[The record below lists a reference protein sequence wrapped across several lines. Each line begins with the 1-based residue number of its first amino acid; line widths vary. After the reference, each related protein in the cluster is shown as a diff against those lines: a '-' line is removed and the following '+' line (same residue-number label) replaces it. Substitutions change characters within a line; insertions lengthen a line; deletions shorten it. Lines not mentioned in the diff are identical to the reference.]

1 MTPETNDFAFV
12 DALDADAMA
21 EQQRAAEANRILEEE
36 ADATAWLKRIEEA
49 REFDKAARKGY
60 AIDRRYCEDKV
71 DPEVYDVSVPIA
83 GTYVNILTGFL
94 YARDPETSVQPAES
108 AGPSRIEDA
117 KMLSR
122 TLEIVIAN
130 LWKKGKLKASADQ
143 MVRSGLTIGI
153 GWIKAAW
160 HRETERDPATEKQIT
175 TVRGQIAQLQA
186 TERQLAEGDAPNP
199 DELRARY
206 EQQLAGLEAS
216 VEQVIYSGLCID
228 FVRGEDMQVAIST
241 PCLKDYTGSPW
252 IAQRIFRPLDKA
264 KADYHE
270 VADRLSSAT
279 LFYNVRPSDADKR
292 SGSVSH
298 EDADAYSSSGSPR
311 TANESS
317 GANLCIWEL
326 WNRETGQVLT
336 LAVGLKRYLRAPF
349 TPDQKST
356 RYYPF
361 FQWAPLWVDG
371 RRHPQSLVDRS
382 RSLLD
387 EYNRTR
393 TNYREHRRRA
403 IPKMGFDAGA
413 VEASEADKMKAG
425 ATGEMVPLNLNGASP
440 NTVVFPIQYN
450 QIDPALYDTSTIRS
464 ELELIWGIQEALSS
478 TITVAK
484 TATEADIQQQG
495 TESRIGYARDTL
507 DEMLSELSTY
517 TAEVSMSPNGLTHE
531 DVVAIAGPEA
541 FWVNT
546 EELGLMDSLVAVDI
560 RAGSS
565 GKPATAMKQQ
575 QWSVLLPQ
583 LQQAVVQIGE
593 MRGSSPQDIADSLE
607 QLVVETIKRTG
618 DTGIDP
624 YSIIPQAP
632 PPMPVVPGMPGA
644 PGAPGPDGL
653 PLPAANDPAALAM
666 QDPGMQLPPEML
678 PPELPAA

>member
-1 MTPETNDFAFV
+1 MTPETNEFAFA

-21 EQQRAAEANRILEEE
+21 EQERAAEANRILQEE
-36 ADATAWLKRIEEA
+36 ADVAAWLKRIEEA
-49 REFDKAARKGY
+49 REFDKNARKGY
-60 AIDRRYCEDKV
+60 AIDRRYCEDSV
-71 DPEVYDVSVPIA
+71 DPDVYDVSVPIA

-94 YARDPETSVQPAES
+94 YARNPETSVQPADS

-130 LWKKGKLKASADQ
+130 LWKRGKLKAAADQ

-153 GWIKAAW
+153 GWMKAAW
-160 HRETERDPATEKQIT
+160 HRETERDPASDRQIT
-175 TVRGQIAQLQA
+175 TLRGQIAQLQA
-186 TERQLAEGDAPNP
+186 TERQLAAGDAPNP
-199 DELRARY
+199 DELRAQY
-206 EQQLAGLEAS
+206 EQQLASLEDN

-228 FVRGEDMQVAIST
+228 FVRGEDMQVAISCPT
-241 PCLKDYTGSPW
+241 LKDYLSSPW
-252 IAQRIFRPLDKA
+252 NAQRIFRPLEKA
-264 KADYHE
+264 KAEYPE
-270 VADRLSSAT
+270 VADRLTGAT
-279 LFYNVRPSDADKR
+279 LYYNVQPSDAQKR
-292 SGSVSH
+292 SGSVSDT
-298 EDADAYSSSGSPR
+298 DADAYSTGGSSH
-311 TANESS
+311 TATEAAS
-317 GANLCIWEL
+317 ANVCIWEL

-356 RYYPF
+356 RFYPF

-403 IPKMGFDAGA
+403 IPKLGFDAGA
-413 VEASEADKMKAG
+413 VEPEEANKMKAG
-425 ATGEMVPLNLNGASP
+425 AAGEMVPLNLNGASP

-450 QIDPALYDTSTIRS
+450 QIDAALYDTATIRS

-484 TATEADIQQQG
+484 TATEADIQDRG
-495 TESRIGYARDTL
+495 TESRMGYQRDTL
-507 DEMLSELSTY
+507 DETLSDLSVY
-517 TAEVSMSPNGLTHE
+517 TAEVSMSPNGLTHD

-541 FWVNT
+541 FWINVA
-546 EELGLMDSLVAVDI
+546 ELGLMDSLIAVDI

-593 MRGSSPQDIADSLE
+593 MRGATPLDIADSLE

-624 YSIIPQAP
+624 YTIIPQAP
-632 PPMPVVPGMPGA
+632 PPMVPGM

-653 PLPAANDPAALAM
+653 PLPVANDPAALAM

>member
-1 MTPETNDFAFV
+1 MTPETNEFAFV
-12 DALDADAMA
+12 DALDADALA
-21 EQQRAAEANRILEEE
+21 EQERAAEANRILQEE
-36 ADATAWLKRIEEA
+36 ADVGAWLKRIEEA

-60 AIDRRYCEDKV
+60 AIDRRYCEDRV

-94 YARDPETSVQPAES
+94 YTRNPETSVQPAES

-130 LWKKGKLKASADQ
+130 LWKRGKLKAAADQ
-143 MVRSGLTIGI
+143 LVRSGLTIGV
-153 GWIKAAW
+153 GWIKAAY
-160 HRETERDPATEKQIT
+160 HRETERDPATDQKIST
-175 TVRGQIAQLQA
+175 LRGQIAQLQA

-199 DELRARY
+199 DELRAVY

-228 FVRGEDMQVAIST
+228 FVRGEDMQVAIQCPT
-241 PCLKDYTGSPW
+241 LKDYVSSPW

-264 KADYHE
+264 AAEYPE
-270 VADRLSSAT
+270 VADRLKSAT
-279 LFYNVRPSDADKR
+279 LFYNVQPTDAEKR
-292 SGSVSH
+292 SGNVSDA
-298 EDADAYSSSGSPR
+298 DADAYSTAGSPR
-311 TANESS
+311 TSNESA
-317 GANLCIWEL
+317 GANVCIWEL
-326 WNRETGQVLT
+326 WNRETGMVLT
-336 LAVGLKRYLRAPF
+336 MAVGLKRYLRAPF
-349 TPDQKST
+349 APDQKST
-356 RYYPF
+356 RFYSF

-403 IPKMGFDAGA
+403 IPKLGFDAGA
-413 VEASEADKMKAG
+413 VEPEEANKMKAG

-450 QIDPALYDTSTIRS
+450 QIDAALYDTATIRS

-478 TITVAK
+478 TITVPK
-484 TATEADIQQQG
+484 TATEAGIQDRG
-495 TESRIGYARDTL
+495 TESRIGYQRDTL
-507 DEMLSELSTY
+507 DEMLSDFSQY

-541 FWVNT
+541 FWINT
-546 EELGLMDSLVAVDI
+546 DELGLVESLVAVDI

-583 LQQAVVQIGE
+583 LQQAVVQIGQ

-632 PPMPVVPGMPGA
+632 PMTPVMPGM

-653 PLPAANDPAALAM
+653 PVPAANDPAAMAL

>member
-1 MTPETNDFAFV
+1 MTPETTDFAFV
-12 DALDADAMA
+12 EVLDADAAA
-21 EQQRAAEANRILEEE
+21 EQARAAEANRILQEE
-36 ADATAWLKRIEEA
+36 ADVGAWLKRIDEA

-60 AIDRRYCEDKV
+60 AIDRRYCEDSV

-94 YARDPETSVQPAES
+94 YTRDPETSVQPAES
-108 AGPSRIEDA
+108 AGPSRVEDA

-130 LWKKGKLKASADQ
+130 LWKRGKLKAAADQ

-153 GWIKAAW
+153 GWMKAAW
-160 HRETERDPATEKQIT
+160 HRETERDPATDRQIST
-175 TVRGQIAQLQA
+175 LRTQIAQLQA

-199 DELRARY
+199 DELRAQY
-206 EQQLAGLEAS
+206 EQQLAGLEDN

-228 FVRGEDMQVAIST
+228 FVRGDDMQVAIQCPT
-241 PCLKDYTGSPW
+241 LKDYGTSPW
-252 IAQRIFRPLDKA
+252 IVQRIFRPIEKA
-264 KADYHE
+264 KAEYPD

-279 LFYNVRPSDADKR
+279 LYYNVRSSDAEKR
-292 SGSVSH
+292 AGQVSDT
-298 EDADAYSSSGSPR
+298 DADAYSTAGSTR
-311 TANESS
+311 TTNESAA
-317 GANLCIWEL
+317 ANVCIWEL

-336 LAVGLKRYLRAPF
+336 LASGLKRYLRAPF

-356 RYYPF
+356 RFYPF

-403 IPKMGFDAGA
+403 IPKLGFDNGA
-413 VEASEADKMKAG
+413 VEPEEAEKMKAG
-425 ATGEMVPLNLNGASP
+425 AVGEMVGLNLSGGSP
-440 NTVVFPIQYN
+440 NTVLFPIQYN
-450 QIDPALYDTSTIRS
+450 QIDPALYDTATIRS

-484 TATEADIQQQG
+484 TATEADIQDRG
-495 TESRIGYARDTL
+495 TESRIGYQRDTL
-507 DEMLSELSTY
+507 DETLSDLSVY
-517 TAEVSMSPNGLTHE
+517 TAEVSMSPNGLTHD

-541 FWVNT
+541 FWIT
-546 EELGLMDSLVAVDI
+546 TGDLGMVEALVAVDI

-583 LQQAVVQIGE
+583 LQQAVMQIGQ
-593 MRGSSPQDIADSLE
+593 MRGASPMDIADSLE

-632 PPMPVVPGMPGA
+632 PMTPAVPGM
-644 PGAPGPDGL
+644 PGPDGL
-653 PLPAANDPAALAM
+653 PVPAANDPAALAM
-666 QDPGMQLPPEML
+666 QDPGLQLPPEVL
-678 PPELPAA
+678 PPQLPAA